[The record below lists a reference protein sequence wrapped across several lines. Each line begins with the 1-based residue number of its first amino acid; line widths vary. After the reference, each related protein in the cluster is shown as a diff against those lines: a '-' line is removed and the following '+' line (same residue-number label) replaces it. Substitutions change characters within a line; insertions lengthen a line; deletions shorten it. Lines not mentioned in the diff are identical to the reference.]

1 MRVDREYELFKA
13 YKQTHDKKIRDE
25 LVEHY
30 TYMARIL
37 AHKFDRC
44 GVEYDDVYQVACM
57 GVVLALERF
66 DPDRGVRFA
75 TFATPT
81 IMGEIRRF
89 LRDKARCVKI
99 PRNLYELLCRAES
112 IRKKEGHVSANEL
125 AQMLDVPEETVLEA
139 YRVGDAAFIK
149 SLEDVAYT
157 DGGLAFS
164 GMVGYDEDGFTMIEN
179 RDFMTYCMK
188 NLSDRETELFRLR
201 FYDGKTQR
209 QTAKVMGVSQMYV
222 SRMEHKIIER
232 LKKIYQNDFEHA

>member
-1 MRVDREYELFKA
+1 MDKEYELFKK

-30 TYMARIL
+30 TYMARL
-37 AHKFDRC
+37 FAHKFDRC
-44 GVEYDDVYQVACM
+44 GVEYDDIYQIACM

-99 PRNLYELLCRAES
+99 PRNMYELLCRAES
-112 IRKKEGHVSANEL
+112 IRKKEGHLSAKEL
-125 AQMLDVPEETVLEA
+125 ADMLGVPEEDVTEA
-139 YRVGDAAFIK
+139 YRVGDTAFIK

-157 DGGLAFS
+157 DGGLALS

-179 RDFMTYCMK
+179 RDFMNYCTK
-188 NLSDRETELFRLR
+188 GLSEKESTLFRLR
-201 FYDGKTQR
+201 FYEGKTQSR
-209 QTAKVMGVSQMYV
+209 TAEVMGVSQMYV
-222 SRMEHKIIER
+222 SRLERKIIDR
-232 LKKIYQNDFEHA
+232 IKKIYQNDFERA